1 MILKAF
7 IYNIY
12 NRIRVET
19 FVQNTSQ
26 HRTEH
31 PLTPNEAP
39 ISPPVATPKRNV
51 GGRPSVDFNLVEA
64 LRLRDMGWSNR
75 KIARKMNNV
84 SKDTVRNRL
93 MEYDAPHK
101 SKPARAPS
109 MPASPKPE
117 PSPAAPAAPVTSK
130 TVEQPPKPAA
140 MPVAEPVRPS
150 EPPPQPITNYDALV
164 EYWRVRG
171 QNDFRPDVSRFFL
184 VNGAANVAFA
194 TGSEQ
199 FAYGI
204 DSWHRDYRKLEV
216 FQKAERIW
224 VLLDAAEDN
233 RAFLVSVAG
242 DIWIHERCMVVR
254 IERGSL
260 LHVFQSRFGWHRT
273 YPPQTYGV
281 AVADKAFEE
290 SNRFIPMPQPNHVR
304 ELDALLEPPK
314 ASDVPQAIG
323 GYGGYGYGGYG
334 ADRDLRPW
342 LTPEEKRKIDGG
354 DRGCGFAF

>member
-1 MILKAF
+1 MEQSE
-7 IYNIY
+7 
-12 NRIRVET
+12 NR
-19 FVQNTSQ
+19 QK
-26 HRTEH
+26 
-31 PLTPNEAP
+31 NEQCQQGYGAQ
-39 ISPPVATPKRNV
+39 SA
-51 GGRPSVDFNLVEA
+51 D
-64 LRLRDMGWSNR
+64 
-75 KIARKMNNV
+75 
-84 SKDTVRNRL
+84 
-93 MEYDAPHK
+93 EYDAPHK
-101 SKPARAPS
+101 PKPARAPS

-130 TVEQPPKPAA
+130 PVEQPPKPAA
-140 MPVAEPVRPS
+140 MPVAEPVRPP

-164 EYWRVRG
+164 EYWRFRG
-171 QNDFRPDVSRFFL
+171 RNDFKPDVSRFFL

-199 FAYGI
+199 LAYGI

-233 RAFLVSVAG
+233 RAFLLSIAG
-242 DIWIHERCMVVR
+242 DIWIYERCMVVR

-260 LHVFQSRFGWHRT
+260 LHVFQSRIGWHRT
-273 YPPQTYGV
+273 YPPQAYGV

-290 SNRFIPMPQPNHVR
+290 SNRFIPVPQPNHVR

-314 ASDVPQAIG
+314 PPDVPQVI
-323 GYGGYGYGGYG
+323 GGYGYGGYG
-334 ADRDLRPW
+334 ADGDLRPW